1 MRAIGLPRRAG
12 LMALK
17 PLTYQDPLF
26 QILRDGNVKEFNR
39 RKGEQQS
46 IATTDCDFRHLDL
59 RGLDAS
65 AVDFSNS
72 YLRGI
77 DSSQA
82 RLEGASLNGA
92 RISGALFPAELGAE
106 RSPCR
111 STTAPGCAI
120 ECSAPRL
127 LDHRTGRSRP
137 RTIVDRARGS
147 CSSENNDRTRTTNTS
162 DEHEN
167 G

>member
-1 MRAIGLPRRAG
+1 
-12 LMALK
+12 MALK
-17 PLTYQDPLF
+17 PLTYEDSLF
-26 QILRDGNVKEFNR
+26 QFLRDGNVKEFNR

-59 RGLDAS
+59 LGLDAS

-111 STTAPGCAI
+111 SPTAPGCA
-120 ECSAPRL
+120 
-127 LDHRTGRSRP
+127 T
-137 RTIVDRARGS
+137 
-147 CSSENNDRTRTTNTS
+147 
-162 DEHEN
+162 
-167 G
+167 